1 MPGYCMLGVHANL
14 AGARGPIIS
23 ALPTRIFFCLFSI
36 VFYIGMQNFASL
48 GFEDDIGTHR

>member
-1 MPGYCMLGVHANL
+1 MLGVHANL